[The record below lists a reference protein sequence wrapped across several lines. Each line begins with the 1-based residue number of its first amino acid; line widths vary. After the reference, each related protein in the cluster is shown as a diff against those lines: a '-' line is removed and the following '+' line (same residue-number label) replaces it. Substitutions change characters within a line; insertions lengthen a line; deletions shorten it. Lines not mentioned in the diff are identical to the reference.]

1 MSQPTRHYLVSVG
14 LWDLGGGERVVLAL
28 GLGGGGGG
36 GVGGAIVKGCKRL
49 PSCAPAACVSVA
61 VEH

>member
-1 MSQPTRHYLVSVG
+1 MHAHVYTQMHTQCADTYL
-14 LWDLGGGERVVLAL
+14 WELGGGERVVLAL
-28 GLGGGGGG
+28 GLGSGS
-36 GVGGAIVKGCKRL
+36 IVKGCKRL